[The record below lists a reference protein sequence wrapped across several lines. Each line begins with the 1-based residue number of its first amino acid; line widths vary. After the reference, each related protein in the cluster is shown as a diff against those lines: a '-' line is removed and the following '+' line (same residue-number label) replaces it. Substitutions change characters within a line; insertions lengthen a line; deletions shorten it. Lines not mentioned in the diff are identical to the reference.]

1 MQTGQRGDEGV
12 PAGAAQ
18 LAALA
23 ERQRAVEAALEA
35 LRDEVRPRKGSAAPS
50 RRTAAAR
57 PRYTWFMQVHAG
69 SCRLTLH
76 LAVR

>member
-18 LAALA
+18 LAALV

-35 LRDEVRPRKGSAAPS
+35 LREEVRLRHMRFAN
-50 RRTAAAR
+50 
-57 PRYTWFMQVHAG
+57 
-69 SCRLTLH
+69 L
-76 LAVR
+76 

>member
-35 LRDEVRPRKGSAAPS
+35 MREEVRLRHMRFAN
-50 RRTAAAR
+50 
-57 PRYTWFMQVHAG
+57 
-69 SCRLTLH
+69 L
-76 LAVR
+76 